1 MKINNILDAVLI
13 NRLKH
18 HHLYV
23 FIKQTGPAKGTRN
36 HYAQLYL

>member
-1 MKINNILDAVLI
+1 MKIDNLLGAVLI
-13 NRLKH
+13 YRLKH
-18 HHLYV
+18 HHLDV